1 MKIKRFTDTGKW
13 QDVWFQ
19 DLPSKYK
26 LFWNY
31 MLDNCTHYGTWE
43 VNIKHAI
50 YSVGEP
56 FEQNEVKRI
65 LGDRIVEIENGRY
78 WFIPKFISFQYGKVL
93 SRDSS
98 PVKKVIEF
106 LDTNPDLLRFLPK
119 ITISER
125 VTKGLPKGCQTLKD
139 KDKEKDKEQYK
150 DKEQEQEENS
160 VGKPPAKPKKHKT
173 EKFDM
178 FDREE
183 NELFNYYKFDET
195 FKAKWNE
202 WKTYRKKEKKNPIT
216 TDAMRRQ
223 LKLLDSLENPIEVMQ
238 KSMDN
243 GWIGLFGEKTRKYYY
258 KTDLGEELEVV
269 HGLVTIDGMKF
280 SVPNDRVYTK

>member
-1 MKIKRFTDTGKW
+1 MKRFTDTDKW
-13 QDVWFQ
+13 EDAWYQ
-19 DLPSKYK
+19 DLPLKYK
-26 LFWNY
+26 MFWNY
-31 MLDNCTHYGTWE
+31 LCDKCSHFGVWK
-43 VNIKHAI
+43 VNMKYAI
-50 YSVGEP
+50 FAIGEP
-56 FEQNEVKRI
+56 FELSELKRVFHE
-65 LGDRIVEIENGRY
+65 RIVVLENGD
-78 WFIPKFISFQYGKVL
+78 WFIPKFISFQYGNIL
-93 SRDSS
+93 SRESL
-98 PVKKVIEF
+98 PVRKVISF
-106 LDTNPDLLRFLPK
+106 LEDNPDLLRFLPK

-125 VTKGLPKGCQTLKD
+125 VTKGLPKGCKTLKD

-183 NELFNYYKFDET
+183 NELFNYYKFGET

-202 WKTYRKKEKKNPIT
+202 WKTYRKKEKRNPIT

-258 KTDLGEELEVV
+258 KTDLGEELEVI
-269 HGLVTIDGMKF
+269 HGLVEVDGMKF